1 MHQSPQ
7 SFDSQMQKY
16 NLVDINMLD
25 DKIVVNLRYSTSDN
39 FVGVD
44 MYGDFDRAY
53 FVRDFADRVVKAQR
67 ILQAKHPE
75 YTLLIYDAARPISVQ
90 CAMRKAVEG
99 TADALVDLQAKTV
112 TVTGNADPAALKKA
126 ITDAG
131 YEVIG

>member
-1 MHQSPQ
+1 MLALCCIFVRNCVTMIHLLIYILLANSLHQSPQ

-16 NLVDINMLD
+16 NLVDINTLD

-44 MYGDFDRAY
+44 MYGSLDRAY

-75 YTLLIYDAARPISVQ
+75 
-90 CAMRKAVEG
+90 
-99 TADALVDLQAKTV
+99 
-112 TVTGNADPAALKKA
+112 
-126 ITDAG
+126 
-131 YEVIG
+131 